1 MKKLLIAIML
11 ASSTLTACA
20 TGGSDAVYSA
30 SSKAQGSADT
40 LYVAAEK
47 AGEVLVATK
56 VITLAQFNA
65 VETKAYAALQVFR
78 SASLAVRAAATTGA
92 DTTAML
98 VAEAEALAK
107 FNSALADFQKLSH
120 VAPAAATTL

>member
-1 MKKLLIAIML
+1 MKKIVMAALLACSL
-11 ASSTLTACA
+11 SACA
-20 TGGSDAVYSA
+20 GFGNTVYSA
-30 SSKAQGSADT
+30 SAKAQGSADT

-65 VETKAYAALQVFR
+65 AETKAYAALQVFR
-78 SASLAVRAAATTGA
+78 SASLAVRAAATTGS

-98 VAEAEALAK
+98 VAEADALAK
-107 FNSALADFQKLSH
+107 FNQALADFQKLAH